1 MIHIN
6 DLRKSL
12 KLGKS
17 DFVLLF
23 VGRLAEEKN
32 IEFLLECQKELIK
45 KHKNIKLIIVG
56 DGPDKDKYVE
66 YSKELGISKNV
77 IFTGKAKW
85 TDIPYYYHVSN
96 LFVTASKT
104 ETQGLTVIEAMASNV
119 TPVCMKDEAFES
131 MVTEDLNGVFFET
144 KEEYIEKI
152 ERLYKNKKDLERL
165 NRQARIQSETYSSKF
180 YADRVLAV
188 YKRAIDTKKNENRFG
203 IVSKIAKSIKEKFN
217 DSSSE

>member
-1 MIHIN
+1 M
-6 DLRKSL
+6 
-12 KLGKS
+12 
-17 DFVLLF
+17 
-23 VGRLAEEKN
+23 
-32 IEFLLECQKELIK
+32 
-45 KHKNIKLIIVG
+45 KLIIVG
-56 DGPDKDKYVE
+56 DGPDKEKYEE

-85 TDIPYYYHVSN
+85 SDIPYYYHVSN

-119 TPVCMKDEAFES
+119 CPVCMRDEAFQS

-152 ERLYKNKKDLERL
+152 EKLYKNKKELERL

-180 YADRVLAV
+180 YADRVLTV
-188 YKRAIDTKKNENRFG
+188 YRRAINAKKKENRFG
-203 IVSKIAKSIKEKFN
+203 IVSKIAKTIKEKFN